1 MVARVLNLVLAAG
14 LFAASAM
21 AQQAVTPA
29 GADASGNGGSL
40 AWTLGQVD
48 AAFLNSSAGSMAQ
61 GVQHPVELLTVAV
74 EEQGQTPGL
83 SAWPNPTADAL
94 TIDFG
99 EAFDANTQYQVL
111 DAAGNLIAEGRVN
124 ASPFT
129 ISFLDRPAASYFI
142 RILHPDGTSSLLPV
156 IKH

>member
-14 LFAASAM
+14 LFAIPAM

-29 GADASGNGGSL
+29 GADANGSGGSL
-40 AWTLGQVD
+40 SWTLGQVD
-48 AAFLNSSAGSMAQ
+48 AAFLHSSAGSMAQ

-74 EEQGQTPGL
+74 EEKGASPGL

-94 TIDFG
+94 TIDLG
-99 EAFDANTQYQVL
+99 EPFDGRPQYRML
-111 DAAGNLIAEGRVN
+111 DAAGNLIAEGQVY

-129 ISFLDRPAASYFI
+129 ISFLDIPAAYYVI

>member
-1 MVARVLNLVLAAG
+1 MVARALNLVLAAG

-40 AWTLGQVD
+40 SWTLGQVD
-48 AAFLNSSAGSMAQ
+48 AAFLQASAGSMAQ
-61 GVQHPVELLTVAV
+61 GVQHPVELLTLAV
-74 EEQGQTPGL
+74 EEKGPAPGL
-83 SAWPNPTADAL
+83 SAWPNPTADAVTL
-94 TIDFG
+94 DLG

-111 DAAGNLIAEGRVN
+111 DATGRRLAVGPVP
-124 ASPFT
+124 ASSFA
-129 ISFLDRPAASYFI
+129 ISFRSWPAASYFI

>member
-1 MVARVLNLVLAAG
+1 MVARAFNLVLAAG
-14 LFAASAM
+14 LLAASAM

-74 EEQGQTPGL
+74 EEKGASPGL
-83 SAWPNPTADAL
+83 SAWPNPTTDAL
-94 TIDFG
+94 TLDLG
-99 EAFDANTQYQVL
+99 EAFDGRAQYQML
-111 DAAGNLIAEGRVN
+111 DMAGNRLTEGRVN
-124 ASPFT
+124 ASPCT
-129 ISFLDRPAASYFI
+129 ISFLGRPAASYFI
-142 RILHPDGTSSLLPV
+142 RILHPDGTSSLLRV